1 MRALGRSIGND
12 RGPASAFTP
21 IPHELISE
29 SAMSTRSA
37 FSFDPKAILGSFVI
51 GVVFVVLFTAL
62 TGNVFARPVFPLL
75 AMTSGFILAGVG
87 YGYLSEGETVME
99 PALAAIL
106 VSVVA
111 YFIIDVLNFQAFG
124 GLVEEGTF
132 TYMMV
137 IAFLNGLVLTFA
149 GAWAGETLQRTYA
162 GSGESV
168 LDWGWIMAGTILGFA
183 VSLFLTNLVIW
194 LFGTLGS
201 GPNAAFAALEPSNV
215 WVMLLV
221 VFLGLEAT
229 GYACAFRSPGDT
241 SYEAAVAGLITLV
254 LLIDVFVFALGGQS
268 ILSYGRMVLVL
279 IIGLLASLVGGYFGE
294 RVQSRVEGA
303 GSTT

>member
-1 MRALGRSIGND
+1 
-12 RGPASAFTP
+12 
-21 IPHELISE
+21 
-29 SAMSTRSA
+29 MSTRSA
-37 FSFDPKAILGSFVI
+37 FRFDPKAIIGSFVI

-62 TGNVFARPVFPLL
+62 TGNIFGSPVFPLL

-99 PALAAIL
+99 PALAAVL

-111 YFIIDVLNFQAFG
+111 YFIINALSFNAFG

-137 IAFLNGLVLTFA
+137 ISFLNGLILTFG
-149 GAWAGETLQRTYA
+149 GAWVGETLQRTYT

-168 LDWGWIMAGTILGFA
+168 LDWSWIMAGTILGFA

-194 LFGTLGS
+194 LFGTLAS
-201 GPNAAFAALEPSNV
+201 GPGAAFAALEPSNV

-229 GYACAFRSPGDT
+229 GYICAFRSPGDT
-241 SYEAAVAGLITLV
+241 SYEAAIAGLITLV
-254 LLIDVFVFALGGQS
+254 LLVDVFVFVLGGQS
-268 ILSYGRMVLVL
+268 ILGYGRLILVLV
-279 IIGLLASLVGGYFGE
+279 IGILASLVGGYFGE
-294 RVQSRVEGA
+294 RVQSRVE
-303 GSTT
+303 TT

>member
-1 MRALGRSIGND
+1 
-12 RGPASAFTP
+12 
-21 IPHELISE
+21 
-29 SAMSTRSA
+29 MSTRSV
-37 FSFDPKAILGSFVI
+37 FRFDPRAILGSFVI

-62 TGNVFARPVFPLL
+62 TGNIFGKPLFPLL

-111 YFIIDVLNFQAFG
+111 YFVIEALSFKAFG
-124 GLVEEGTF
+124 GLDGGSF
-132 TYMMV
+132 TYMMI

-162 GSGESV
+162 QSGESI
-168 LDWGWIMAGTILGFA
+168 LDWGWIMTGTILGFA
-183 VSLFLTNLVIW
+183 VSLFLTNFVIW
-194 LFGTLGS
+194 LFGALGE
-201 GPNAAFAALEPSNV
+201 GPGAAYAALEPSNV
-215 WVMLLV
+215 WVMLFV

-229 GYACAFRSPGDT
+229 GYVCAFRSPGDT
-241 SYEAAVAGLITLV
+241 SYEAAIAGIITLV

-268 ILSYGRMVLVL
+268 ILTYSRMILVLV
-279 IIGLLASLVGGYFGE
+279 IGLLASLVGGYIGE
-294 RVQSRVEGA
+294 RMQARAEGTS
-303 GSTT
+303 STA

>member
-1 MRALGRSIGND
+1 
-12 RGPASAFTP
+12 
-21 IPHELISE
+21 
-29 SAMSTRSA
+29 MSTRSA
-37 FSFDPKAILGSFVI
+37 FRFDPKAILGSFVI

-62 TGNVFARPVFPLL
+62 TGNIFGRPTFPLL

-106 VSVVA
+106 VSIVA
-111 YFIIDVLNFQAFG
+111 YFVIEALNFNAFG
-124 GLVEEGTF
+124 SLVEDGSF
-132 TYMMV
+132 TYSMV

-162 GSGESV
+162 GSAESV

-183 VSLFLTNLVIW
+183 VSLFLTNFVIW
-194 LFGTLGS
+194 IFGALAE
-201 GPNAAFAALEPSNV
+201 GPGAAYAALEPSNV
-215 WVMLLV
+215 WVMLFV

-229 GYACAFRSPGDT
+229 GYLCAFRSPGDT
-241 SYEAAVAGLITLV
+241 MYEAAVAGLITLI
-254 LLIDVFVFALGGQS
+254 LLIDVFVVALGGAE

-279 IIGLLASLVGGYFGE
+279 VIGLIASLVGGYIGE
-294 RVQSRVEGA
+294 RRQAQVESGRPPEA
-303 GSTT
+303 